1 MKRFPIILLLLV
13 GLMATTAA
21 PALAHICEN
30 TSRSAKGTAKVAEN
44 SKAWVRVGDHI
55 DHWLHE
61 DFKYIDEARAE
72 ADPDPNAERATDEQI
87 DEMVRLAIA
96 ELDPALLDIV
106 IHDGAMLASGLLRNV
121 DLFDETT
128 WRKQST
134 NGKGIDHRLD
144 LVLAHMSLDFEGIY
158 EAVMAGD

>member
-1 MKRFPIILLLLV
+1 MKRFPLILLLLV

-61 DFKYIDEARAE
+61 DFQYVDQARADD
-72 ADPDPNAERATDEQI
+72 DPDSERATDDQI
-87 DEMVRLAIA
+87 DEMVARAIA
-96 ELDPALLDIV
+96 ALDPALLDIV
-106 IHDGAMLASGLLRNV
+106 IHDRAMLASGLLRNV

-134 NGKGIDHRLD
+134 DGKGIDHRFD
-144 LVLAHMSLDFEGIY
+144 LIFAHMSLDFDGIY
-158 EAVMAGD
+158 DAVMAGD